1 MEIFLSFLQIATLVG
16 FWFLYTYVKKLPDQV
31 HAKNLK
37 AFEHD
42 LNRQL
47 EEFRNQLTTDLELM
61 KINESQLHIH
71 KTQEF
76 SKLVEV
82 LLFRL
87 TDKDY
92 VKKLGS
98 DKRTQKEHNKSMLD
112 LGTKLF
118 FFASDDTV
126 KKFVEWRKY
135 SLSADSPQYNPKHAI
150 IILAELIVL
159 IRQDVGYSQTE
170 CTKDD
175 FLHIMLTDWDRYE
188 TLTDN

>member
-1 MEIFLSFLQIATLVG
+1 MDILLAIFQLALLFAG
-16 FWFLYTYVKKLPDQV
+16 WFLYTYVKKLPDQV

-37 AFEHD
+37 AFELD
-42 LNRQL
+42 LNKQL

-82 LLFRL
+82 LLISL

-92 VKKLGS
+92 VRKLGS
-98 DKRTQKEHNKSMLD
+98 DKRIQKEHNKKMLD

-118 FFASDDTV
+118 FFASDETV

-135 SLSADSPQYNPKHAI
+135 SLTVDTPQYEAKQVI

-159 IRQDVGYSQTE
+159 IRKDLGYSQTE

-175 FLHIMLTDWDRYE
+175 FLHIMLTDWDRYK
-188 TLTDN
+188 TLEG

>member
-1 MEIFLSFLQIATLVG
+1 MDILLAISQLALLFG
-16 FWFLYTYVKKLPDQV
+16 GWFIYTYVKKLPDQV

-37 AFEHD
+37 AFELD
-42 LNRQL
+42 LNKQL

-82 LLFRL
+82 LLL
-87 TDKDY
+87 SLITDKDY
-92 VKKLGS
+92 VRKLGTDKKL
-98 DKRTQKEHNKSMLD
+98 QKEHNRKLLD

-118 FFASDDTV
+118 FFASDETV
-126 KKFVEWRKY
+126 KKFVQFRKY
-135 SLSADSPQYNPKHAI
+135 SLSVGTPEYESMQNI

-159 IRQDVGYSQTE
+159 IRKDLGYSNTE

-175 FLHIMLTDWDRYE
+175 FLHIMLTDWDKYE
-188 TLTDN
+188 TEG

>member
-1 MEIFLSFLQIATLVG
+1 MDILLAISQLALLFG
-16 FWFLYTYVKKLPDQV
+16 GWFIYTYVKKLPDQV

-37 AFEHD
+37 AFELD
-42 LNRQL
+42 LNKQL

-82 LLFRL
+82 FLLNL

-92 VKKLGS
+92 VRKVGTDRKL
-98 DKRTQKEHNKSMLD
+98 QKEYNRKMLD

-118 FFASDDTV
+118 FFASDETV
-126 KKFVEWRKY
+126 KKFVDFRKY
-135 SLSADSPQYNPKHAI
+135 SLSVGTPGYESMQVI

-159 IRQDVGYSQTE
+159 IRRDLGYSNTE

-175 FLHIMLTDWDRYE
+175 FLHIMLTDWNKYE
-188 TLTDN
+188 TEG

>member
-1 MEIFLSFLQIATLVG
+1 MNILLTILQIAILLG
-16 FWFLYTYVKKLPDQV
+16 GWFIYTYLKKLPDQV

-37 AFEHD
+37 AFEYD
-42 LNRQL
+42 LNKQL

-82 LLFRL
+82 LIINL
-87 TDKDY
+87 TDRDY
-92 VKKLGS
+92 VRRLGTNQA
-98 DKRTQKEHNKSMLD
+98 TQKEHNKKMLD

-118 FFASDDTV
+118 FFASDETV

-135 SLSADSPQYNPKHAI
+135 SLTVDSPNYESKQV
-150 IILAELIVL
+150 IILLAEIMVL
-159 IRQDVGYSQTE
+159 IRRDLGYSETE

-175 FLHIMLTDWDRYE
+175 FLHIMLKDWANYE
-188 TLTDN
+188 NT

>member
-1 MEIFLSFLQIATLVG
+1 MLFAG
-16 FWFLYTYVKKLPDQV
+16 WFLYTYVKKLPDQV

-37 AFEHD
+37 AFELD
-42 LNRQL
+42 LNKQL

-82 LLFRL
+82 LLISL

-92 VKKLGS
+92 VRKLGS
-98 DKRTQKEHNKSMLD
+98 DKRIQKEHNKKMLD

-118 FFASDDTV
+118 FFASDETV

-135 SLSADSPQYNPKHAI
+135 SLTVDTPQYEAKQVI

-159 IRQDVGYSQTE
+159 IRKDLGYSQTE

-175 FLHIMLTDWDRYE
+175 FLHIMLTDWDRYK
-188 TLTDN
+188 TLEG